1 MTDAH
6 ALGGEHWQP
15 LLAYGFTHPFWSFN
29 SITLRDTWI
38 VLVALVIISFS
49 IKFILTQKRSVPRY
63 LLTSFINYFMDL
75 TDQSLG
81 AFSWNHF
88 NFITSLFCFIFFCNI
103 ASLIPFMEEPTQD
116 LNTTLALGVIAFIYT
131 QFYAIK
137 THGIKEY
144 FKEYCQPFF
153 LMFPLHVVGK
163 LATVVSISFRLYGN
177 ILGGATITSLYFQA
191 LQGSWIY
198 ELAGLCTANMVMFLF
213 FGLFEGF
220 LQAFVF
226 TMLTVTYL
234 SIAVH
239 HEPEGIS

>member
-15 LLAYGFTHPFWSFN
+15 LLAYGFTHPFFTLN
-29 SITLRDTWI
+29 ITTLRDTWI
-38 VLVALVIISFS
+38 VLAVLFILSFS
-49 IKFILTQKRSVPRY
+49 IKFILSQKRSIPRY
-63 LLTSFINYFMDL
+63 LLTSFIAYFMDL

-81 AFSWNHF
+81 AFTWHHF
-88 NFITSLFCFIFFCNI
+88 NFVTSLFCFIFFCNI
-103 ASLIPFMEEPTQD
+103 ASLVPFMEEPAKD

-131 QFYAIK
+131 QIYAIK
-137 THGIKEY
+137 THGIKAY
-144 FKEYCQPFF
+144 LKEYCEPFF

-163 LATVVSISFRLYGN
+163 LATVVSIAFRLYGN
-177 ILGGATITSLYFQA
+177 IFGGATITSLYFQA
-191 LQGSWIY
+191 LSGSWIY
-198 ELAGLCTANMVMFLF
+198 ELAGLCTANMVMFGF

>member
-6 ALGGEHWQP
+6 ALSGEHWQP
-15 LLAYGFTHPFWSFN
+15 LLAYGFTHPFWSLN
-29 SITLRDTWI
+29 GTTLRDTWI
-38 VLVALVIISFS
+38 VLGALLILAIP
-49 IKFILTQKRSVPRY
+49 IKFILSHKRTVSRH
-63 LLTSFINYFMDL
+63 LLTSFITYFMDL

-103 ASLIPFMEEPTQD
+103 ASLIPFMEEPTTD
-116 LNTTLALGVIAFIYT
+116 LNTTLALGIIAFIYT
-131 QFYAIK
+131 QVYAIK
-137 THGIKEY
+137 AHGIIEY
-144 FKEYCQPFF
+144 LKEYCEPFF
-153 LMFPLHVVGK
+153 LMAPLHVVGK
-163 LATVVSISFRLYGN
+163 LATIVSIAFRLYGN
-177 ILGGATITSLYFQA
+177 IFGGARITSLYFSA
-191 LQGSWIY
+191 LKSSWIY
-198 ELAGLCTANMVMFLF
+198 QLVGLCSVNMVMFLF

-239 HEPEGIS
+239 HEPKGIS